1 MGSAVGKWTA
11 LDARPPKA
19 LVVLLPREI
28 SLPNLELTLLSLEAT
43 PLKLDLT
50 LFNLELTHNSLEVIL
65 IFLELTLLDLEAIL
79 HSLEAISHKVV
90 AILLHQVAINLRL
103 QVTLPSQGEGVI
115 LPNMVTIL
123 KWSHSREAIQYSQER
138 IQGSL
143 EDIHHLHLATLLR
156 VKSQQQLEQQGLLAW
171 PEEH

>member
-1 MGSAVGKWTA
+1 MGGKWTA
-11 LDARPPKA
+11 LDARPSKA

-65 IFLELTLLDLEAIL
+65 IFLELTLLDLEATL
-79 HSLEAISHKVV
+79 H
-90 AILLHQVAINLRL
+90 
-103 QVTLPSQGEGVI
+103 SQGEGVI

>member
-11 LDARPPKA
+11 LDARPSKA

-28 SLPNLELTLLSLEAT
+28 SPPNLELTLLSLEAT

-50 LFNLELTHNSLEVIL
+50 LFNLELTHNS
-65 IFLELTLLDLEAIL
+65 LEAIL